1 MSQVRLTKTEDIDA
15 VLSYLREH
23 YPLLSEA
30 EIIKMALSE
39 KYHRTVRESMD
50 EDMRRSEEQKL
61 ERMLLE
67 GVRSER
73 GMEIGS
79 KEWKGFRERLSDQ
92 GEEKSKNKGA

>member
-1 MSQVRLTKTEDIDA
+1 MSQVRISRTEDLDA
-15 VLSYLREH
+15 VLSYLRGH

-39 KYHRTVRESMD
+39 KYQQAVREIMNDDAS
-50 EDMRRSEEQKL
+50 RSEQERL
-61 ERMLLE
+61 EEMLLA

-79 KEWKGFRERLSDQ
+79 AEWEEYRERLRDQ
-92 GEEKSKNKGA
+92 VKRENKHKRA